1 VANNPGDDRLDDTV
15 FKDQDLSGMDFRQ
28 AELADAVFENCTL
41 IGTNFRSA
49 NLAGARF
56 DRCHLFD
63 PDKNLAADFNFAT
76 LTEAHFQ
83 HCDLTTVTL
92 THCRAYGLVLEH
104 CQAQGSDLSRSDFTL
119 PIGTDTGHAAF
130 TMSHCNFAYGDLSNT
145 YLKGCKLT
153 DNRMVEALLHNC
165 LLDGALF
172 TGSDLSNIS
181 GRGMSLKGADLRG
194 ATFNN
199 LDPRE
204 IDLDGVKITLEQ
216 TLWLLAPL
224 GVEVDVGTDDPA
236 G

>member
-1 VANNPGDDRLDDTV
+1 MHNPGVGSLNDTV
-15 FKDQDLSGMDFRQ
+15 FTDKDLSGMDFQQ
-28 AELADAVFENCTL
+28 ADLQDSLFENCTL

-49 NLAGARF
+49 NLTGASF

-76 LTEAHFQ
+76 LTEARFQ
-83 HCDLTTVTL
+83 HCDLTTVTF

-104 CQAQGSDLSRSDFTL
+104 CQAQGSDLSSSDFTL
-119 PIGTDTGHAAF
+119 PIGTDTGLAAF

-145 YLKGCKLT
+145 YLKGCTLN

-165 LLDGALF
+165 VLDDALF

-199 LDPRE
+199 LNPRE
-204 IDLDGVKITLEQ
+204 IDLDGVKITLDQ
-216 TLWLLAPL
+216 TLWLMASL
-224 GVEVDVGTDDPA
+224 GVEVDA